1 MGFDWDN
8 NLIERRWCVELSREL
23 FLCTNEECKYYITYL
38 PGLACSSRF
47 TLCVRGELLEGPTVE
62 ANVWFDTVRY
72 WVFAHTTMSTL
83 ACLVIQR
90 SPPGGKTNRGKSGR
104 QNRYCTITRP
114 GFEKD
119 FSISGGQKSG
129 DCDRWMI
136 GDCRSR
142 IQGLGERIMRDGWNA
157 LKWYEDQR
165 GSSHLTFKACLMCG
179 FMVTLAR
186 LTPSRSCLCERSI
199 LEQKPLSAGSRSQA
213 RSPEFTHVRRLFLH
227 GPTTHW
233 A

>member
-1 MGFDWDN
+1 MVCWIIAGAFPVYKRGVQILHYISTRIGVLQPLYTVCEGWVTRRANSGGKCLIWHSSLLGFCSYN
-8 NLIERRWCVELSREL
+8 NEHIS
-23 FLCTNEECKYYITYL
+23 L
-38 PGLACSSRF
+38 PC
-47 TLCVRGELLEGPTVE
+47 
-62 ANVWFDTVRY
+62 D
-72 WVFAHTTMSTL
+72 STL
-83 ACLVIQR
+83 AARRQNKPR
-90 SPPGGKTNRGKSGR
+90 KSGR

-165 GSSHLTFKACLMCG
+165 GSSHLTFKAVWC
-179 FMVTLAR
+179 VD
-186 LTPSRSCLCERSI
+186 S
-199 LEQKPLSAGSRSQA
+199 
-213 RSPEFTHVRRLFLH
+213 
-227 GPTTHW
+227 W
-233 A
+233 